1 MNRKPLEARAASA
14 GPGRHMADM
23 VTTTGAGDRGDLRVE
38 TARDG
43 HVLRVALHGECDF
56 SRVPDLDQTLRG
68 LELDGSR
75 LVYLD
80 LTHLT
85 FADVATIRHLAAFAG
100 DAKRAGQD
108 VATCG
113 VHPTLRKVA
122 DLLQV
127 HGELGLS

>member
-1 MNRKPLEARAASA
+1 
-14 GPGRHMADM
+14 MADAA
-23 VTTTGAGDRGDLRVE
+23 TTTGPGDVGGLRVE
-38 TARDG
+38 TVADG
-43 HVLRVALHGECDF
+43 PVLRVALHGECDF
-56 SRVPDLDQTLRG
+56 STVGHLEQTLRG

-75 LVYLD
+75 LVFLD
-80 LTHLT
+80 LTHLA

-113 VHPTLRKVA
+113 AHPTLRKVA

-127 HGELGLS
+127 HGELGLR